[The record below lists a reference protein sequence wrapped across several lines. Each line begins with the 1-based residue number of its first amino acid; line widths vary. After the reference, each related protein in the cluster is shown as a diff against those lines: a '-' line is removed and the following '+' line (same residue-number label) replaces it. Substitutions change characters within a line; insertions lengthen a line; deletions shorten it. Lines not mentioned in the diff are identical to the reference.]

1 MNTPE
6 TNNTGLPLA
15 AVRPYFSVVVL
26 EGEDFA
32 ALTDFLL
39 SSGRGEVVA
48 RHEAEDLL
56 AFVRRREDPPTW
68 AGPEAGYVDITHQL
82 TIVLRRGGFLV
93 VCTDRPTQERLQTWL
108 DRQQSQPFPLRRY
121 PSEVLESAL
130 IRGEVKNLWLRGIHR
145 RSNVKADGKVLSG
158 TSVEQT
164 LSPHE
169 DGSYVAGSARAAL
182 PLRPDLLLL
191 KGNAGTTPRN
201 GLVWLSTRAD
211 VETFT
216 AMAAELLDLLEDA
229 RARGAERPDFLTML
243 ASPAD
248 IAEVR
253 DAFEVI
259 VEDPDTLPPGAL
271 SDELRDLAL
280 SVRDTPPSVTGFPDS
295 ASFVL
300 DGTVEVTPELVGD
313 KVRLDGDS
321 PILDT
326 DLLTVYYQSGHS
338 YSRGR
343 FWQARAP
350 EYPFRNWR
358 FEDFHGW
365 DIRREKPRAD
375 SPQQI
380 HDNIGADNSLFD
392 WVARHYGHGWLICDD
407 GPGEVADFLHIDTA
421 RTLSLIH
428 VKSAK
433 SDSLDRDVSAAAY
446 EVVVSQAVKNLI
458 YVSRG
463 HLRPQLARPPVRR
476 PASWIDGRRVRGR
489 RDFLRRLD
497 ARVATDDMRVV
508 ILQPH
513 VSRRTYDSLR
523 GSGGRGSPE
532 LMRLY
537 LLESM
542 LNSARQSATGLNADL
557 EVIASRE

>member
-6 TNNTGLPLA
+6 LPLA
-15 AVRPYFSVVVL
+15 SVRPYFSVVVL
-26 EGEDFA
+26 EGEDFGS
-32 ALTDFLL
+32 LTEFLL
-39 SSGRGEVVA
+39 TSGRGDVVA
-48 RHEAEDLL
+48 RHESDGVL

-68 AGPEAGYVDITHQL
+68 AGPDAGFTDVTHQL
-82 TIVLRRGGFLV
+82 TIALRRGGFIV
-93 VCTDRPTQERLQTWL
+93 VCTDRPGQERLQTWL
-108 DRQQSQPFPLRRY
+108 DRQPALRRY

-145 RSNVKADGKVLSG
+145 RTSVKADGKVLSG
-158 TSVEQT
+158 SSVEQT

-201 GLVWLSTRAD
+201 ALVWLSQRAD
-211 VETFT
+211 FETFT
-216 AMAAELLDLLEDA
+216 AMATELLDLLEDA
-229 RARGAERPDFLTML
+229 RAQGAERPDFLAML

-259 VEDPDTLPPGAL
+259 VEDPDTLPAGAL

-280 SVRDTPPSVTGFPDS
+280 SARDNPLPVTGFPDS
-295 ASFVL
+295 AAFLL
-300 DGTVEVTPELVGD
+300 DGAEVTPELAGD

-321 PILDT
+321 PLLET
-326 DLLTVYYQSGHS
+326 DLVTVYYQSGHS

-358 FEDFHGW
+358 FEDFRGW

-380 HDNIGADNSLFD
+380 HDHIGSDTSLFD
-392 WVARHYGHGWLICDD
+392 WVARHYAHGWLICDD
-407 GPGEVADFLHIDTA
+407 GPGEVADFLHVSA
-421 RTLSLIH
+421 SRVLSLIH
-428 VKSAK
+428 VKAAK
-433 SDSLDRDVSAAAY
+433 SDSRDRDVSAAAY

-458 YVSRG
+458 YISRG
-463 HLRPQLARPPVRR
+463 HLRPQLSRPPVRS
-476 PASWIDGRRVRGR
+476 PASWIDGQRVRGR
-489 RDFLRRLD
+489 REFLRQLD

-513 VSRRTYDSLR
+513 VTQRTYETLR
-523 GSGGRGSPE
+523 GPAGRGSPE
-532 LMRLY
+532 LMRLH

-542 LNSARQSATGLNADL
+542 LNSARQSCTGLNADL
-557 EVIASRE
+557 EVIAGKE

>member
-6 TNNTGLPLA
+6 LPLA
-15 AVRPYFSVVVL
+15 SVRPYFSVVVL
-26 EGEDFA
+26 EGEDFGS
-32 ALTDFLL
+32 LTEFLL
-39 SSGRGEVVA
+39 ASGRGDVVA
-48 RHEAEDLL
+48 RHESDGVL

-68 AGPEAGYVDITHQL
+68 AGPDSAFTDVTHQL
-82 TIVLRRGGFLV
+82 TIAVRRGGFIV
-93 VCTDRPTQERLQTWL
+93 VCTDRPGQERLQTWL
-108 DRQQSQPFPLRRY
+108 DRQPALRRY

-145 RSNVKADGKVLSG
+145 RTSVKADGKVLSG
-158 TSVEQT
+158 SSVEQT

-182 PLRPDLLLL
+182 PIRPDLLLL

-201 GLVWLSTRAD
+201 ALVWLSQRAD
-211 VETFT
+211 FETFT
-216 AMAAELLDLLEDA
+216 AMATELLDLLEDA
-229 RARGAERPDFLTML
+229 RAHGAERPDFLAML

-259 VEDPDTLPPGAL
+259 VEDPDTLPAGAL
-271 SDELRDLAL
+271 SDELRDLVL
-280 SVRDTPPSVTGFPDS
+280 SVRDNPLPVTGFPDS
-295 ASFVL
+295 AAFLL
-300 DGTVEVTPELVGD
+300 DGAEVTPELVGD

-321 PILDT
+321 PLLET
-326 DLLTVYYQSGHS
+326 DLVTVYYQSGHS

-358 FEDFHGW
+358 FEDFRGW

-380 HDNIGADNSLFD
+380 HDNIGSDNSLFD

-407 GPGEVADFLHIDTA
+407 GPGEVADFLHVSA
-421 RTLSLIH
+421 GRVLSLIH
-428 VKSAK
+428 VKAAK
-433 SDSLDRDVSAAAY
+433 SDSRDRDVSAAAY

-458 YVSRG
+458 YISRG
-463 HLRPQLARPPVRR
+463 HLRPQLSRPPVRS
-476 PASWIDGRRVRGR
+476 PASWIDGQRVRGR
-489 RDFLRRLD
+489 REFLRQLD

-513 VSRRTYDSLR
+513 VTQRTYETLR
-523 GSGGRGSPE
+523 GPAGRGSPE
-532 LMRLY
+532 LMRLH

-557 EVIASRE
+557 EVIAGKE

>member
-1 MNTPE
+1 
-6 TNNTGLPLA
+6 
-15 AVRPYFSVVVL
+15 
-26 EGEDFA
+26 
-32 ALTDFLL
+32 
-39 SSGRGEVVA
+39 
-48 RHEAEDLL
+48 
-56 AFVRRREDPPTW
+56 
-68 AGPEAGYVDITHQL
+68 
-82 TIVLRRGGFLV
+82 
-93 VCTDRPTQERLQTWL
+93 
-108 DRQQSQPFPLRRY
+108 
-121 PSEVLESAL
+121 LESAL

-145 RSNVKADGKVLSG
+145 RTSMKADGKVLSG
-158 TSVEQT
+158 SSVEQT

-182 PLRPDLLLL
+182 PLRPDLVLL

-201 GLVWLSTRAD
+201 ALVWLSQRAD
-211 VETFT
+211 FAAFT
-216 AMAAELLDLLEDA
+216 AMAAELLDLLEEA
-229 RARGAERPDFLTML
+229 RAAGAERPDFLTML

-248 IAEVR
+248 LAEVR

-280 SVRDTPPSVTGFPDS
+280 AVRDNPPAVTGSPDS
-295 ASFVL
+295 AAFRL
-300 DGTVEVTPELVGD
+300 GDVEVVPEVVGD
-313 KVRLDGDS
+313 KIRLDGDA
-321 PILDT
+321 PILET

-350 EYPFRNWR
+350 EYPFRGWR
-358 FEDFHGW
+358 FEDFRDW
-365 DIRREKPRAD
+365 DIRREKPRAG

-380 HDNIGADNSLFD
+380 HDRIGSDNSLFD
-392 WVARHYGHGWLICDD
+392 WVARHYAHGWLICDD
-407 GPGEVADFLHIDTA
+407 GPGEVADFLHISA
-421 RTLSLIH
+421 GRTLSLIH
-428 VKSAK
+428 VKAAK
-433 SDSLDRDVSAAAY
+433 SRSRVRDVSAAAY

-476 PASWIDGRRVRGR
+476 PASWIDGERVRGR
-489 RDFLRRLD
+489 RDFLRQLD

-513 VSRRTYDSLR
+513 VSQRTYDALR
-523 GSGGRGSPE
+523 GPAGRGSPE
-532 LMRLY
+532 LMRLH

-557 EVIASRE
+557 EVIASKE

>member
-1 MNTPE
+1 MNTP
-6 TNNTGLPLA
+6 GLPLS
-15 AVRPYFSVVVL
+15 AVRPYFSVIVL

-32 ALTDFLL
+32 GLTGFLL
-39 SSGRGEVVA
+39 NSGRGEVVA
-48 RHEAEDLL
+48 RHEAEDLV

-68 AGPEAGYVDITHQL
+68 AGPEAGFVDVTHQL
-82 TIVLRRGGFLV
+82 TIVVRRGGFVV
-93 VCTDRPTQERLQTWL
+93 VCTDKPSQERLQTWL
-108 DRQQSQPFPLRRY
+108 DRQSSLRRY

-145 RSNVKADGKVLSG
+145 RTSVKADGKVLSG
-158 TSVEQT
+158 SSVEQT

-182 PLRPDLLLL
+182 PSRPDLLLL
-191 KGNAGTTPRN
+191 RGNAGTTPRN
-201 GLVWLSTRAD
+201 ALVWLSQRAD
-211 VETFT
+211 FETFT
-216 AMAAELLDLLEDA
+216 AMAAELLDLLEEA
-229 RARGAERPDFLTML
+229 RAQGAERPDFLTML

-248 IAEVR
+248 IDEVR

-259 VEDPDTLPPGAL
+259 VEDPDTLPPGSL
-271 SDELRDLAL
+271 SDELRELAL
-280 SVRDTPPSVTGFPDS
+280 SVRDNPPTVTGFPDS
-295 ASFVL
+295 AVFVL
-300 DGTVEVTPELVGD
+300 DGAEVTPEPAGD
-313 KVRLDGDS
+313 KVRLDGES

-358 FEDFHGW
+358 FEDFQGW

-380 HDNIGADNSLFD
+380 HDRIGSDNSLFD
-392 WVARHYGHGWLICDD
+392 WVARHYDHGWLICDD
-407 GPGEVADFLHIDTA
+407 GPGEVADFLHISA
-421 RTLSLIH
+421 GRTLSLIH

-433 SDSLDRDVSAAAY
+433 SQSRIRDVSAAAY

-463 HLRPQLARPPVRR
+463 HLRQQLSRPPVRS
-476 PASWIDGRRVRGR
+476 PASWIDGGRVRGR
-489 RDFLRRLD
+489 RDFLRQLD

-513 VSRRTYDSLR
+513 VSQRTYDQLR
-523 GSGGRGSPE
+523 GPAGRGSPE
-532 LMRLY
+532 LMRLH

-557 EVIASRE
+557 EVIASKA

>member
-1 MNTPE
+1 ME
-6 TNNTGLPLA
+6 LPLSA
-15 AVRPYFSVVVL
+15 IRPYFSVIVL

-32 ALTDFLL
+32 GLTGFLEG
-39 SSGRGEVVA
+39 SGRGELVA
-48 RHEAEDLL
+48 RHEAENLV

-68 AGPEAGYVDITHQL
+68 AGPDAGFVDVTHQL
-82 TIVLRRGGFLV
+82 TIAVRRGGFVV
-93 VCTDRPTQERLQTWL
+93 VCTDKSSQERLQTWL
-108 DRQQSQPFPLRRY
+108 DRQTSLRRY

-145 RSNVKADGKVLSG
+145 RTSVKADGKVLSG
-158 TSVEQT
+158 SSVEQT

-182 PLRPDLLLL
+182 PSRPDLLLL

-201 GLVWLSTRAD
+201 ALVWLSQRAD
-211 VETFT
+211 FETFT
-216 AMAAELLDLLEDA
+216 AMAAELLDLLEEA
-229 RARGAERPDFLTML
+229 RAGGAERPDFLAML

-248 IAEVR
+248 IDEVR

-259 VEDPDTLPPGAL
+259 VEDPDTLPPGSL
-271 SDELRDLAL
+271 SDELRELAL
-280 SVRDTPPSVTGFPDS
+280 SIRDNPPAVKGFPDS
-295 ASFVL
+295 AMFTL
-300 DGTVEVTPELVGD
+300 DGVEVVPEPAGD
-313 KVRLDGDS
+313 KVRLDGEN

-358 FEDFHGW
+358 FEDFQGW

-375 SPQQI
+375 SPQRI
-380 HDNIGADNSLFD
+380 HDRVGSDNSLFD
-392 WVARHYGHGWLICDD
+392 WVARNYDHGWLICDD
-407 GPGEVADFLHIDTA
+407 GPGEIADFLHISVN

-433 SDSLDRDVSAAAY
+433 SQSPIRDVSAAAY

-463 HLRPQLARPPVRR
+463 HLRKQLSRPPVRS

-489 RDFLRRLD
+489 REFLRQFD

-513 VSRRTYDSLR
+513 VSQRVYDQLR
-523 GSGGRGSPE
+523 GPAGRGSPE
-532 LMRLY
+532 LMRLH

>member
-1 MNTPE
+1 ME
-6 TNNTGLPLA
+6 LPISA
-15 AVRPYFSVVVL
+15 IRPYFSVIVL

-32 ALTDFLL
+32 GLTGFLEA
-39 SSGRGEVVA
+39 SGRGDVVA
-48 RHEAEDLL
+48 RHEAEDLV

-68 AGPEAGYVDITHQL
+68 AGPEAGFVDVTHQL
-82 TIVLRRGGFLV
+82 TIVVRRGGFVV
-93 VCTDRPTQERLQTWL
+93 VCTDKPSQERLQTWL
-108 DRQQSQPFPLRRY
+108 DRQSSLRRY

-145 RSNVKADGKVLSG
+145 RTSVKADGKVLSG
-158 TSVEQT
+158 SSVEQT

-182 PLRPDLLLL
+182 PSRPDLLLL

-201 GLVWLSTRAD
+201 ALVWLSQRAD
-211 VETFT
+211 FQTFT
-216 AMAAELLDLLEDA
+216 AMAAELLDLLEEA
-229 RARGAERPDFLTML
+229 RAQGAERPDFLTML

-248 IAEVR
+248 IDEVR

-259 VEDPDTLPPGAL
+259 VEDPDTLPPGSL
-271 SDELRDLAL
+271 SDELRELAL
-280 SVRDTPPSVTGFPDS
+280 SVRDSPPAVTGFPDS
-295 ASFVL
+295 AAFTL
-300 DGTVEVTPELVGD
+300 DGAEVVPEAVGD
-313 KVRLDGDS
+313 KIRLDGES

-358 FEDFHGW
+358 FEDFQGW

-375 SPQQI
+375 SPQRI
-380 HDNIGADNSLFD
+380 HDRIGSDTSLFD
-392 WVARHYGHGWLICDD
+392 WVARAYDHGWLICDD
-407 GPGEVADFLHIDTA
+407 GPGEVADFLHISAA

-433 SDSLDRDVSAAAY
+433 SHSPVRDVSAAAY

-463 HLRPQLARPPVRR
+463 HLRQQLTRPPVRS

-489 RDFLRRLD
+489 RDFLRQLD
-497 ARVATDDMRVV
+497 ARVATDETRVV

-513 VSRRTYDSLR
+513 VSQRVYDQLR
-523 GSGGRGSPE
+523 GPAGHGSPE
-532 LMRLY
+532 LMRLH

-557 EVIASRE
+557 EVIASKE

>member
-1 MNTPE
+1 VTTPE
-6 TNNTGLPLA
+6 LPLA

-32 ALTDFLL
+32 GLTAFLL
-39 SSGRGEVVA
+39 GSGRGEVVA
-48 RHEAEDLL
+48 AHEAEDLL

-68 AGPEAGYVDITHQL
+68 AGPDAGFVDITHQL
-82 TIVLRRGGFLV
+82 TIVLRRGGFIV
-93 VCTDRPTQERLQTWL
+93 VCTDRASQERLQTWL
-108 DRQQSQPFPLRRY
+108 DRQTSLRRY

-145 RSNVKADGKVLSG
+145 RTSMKADGKVLSG
-158 TSVEQT
+158 SSVEQT

-201 GLVWLSTRAD
+201 GLVWLSQRAD
-211 VETFT
+211 FETFT
-216 AMAAELLDLLEDA
+216 AMAVELLDLLENA
-229 RARGAERPDFLTML
+229 RAQGAERPDFLAML

-248 IAEVR
+248 LGQVR

-259 VEDPDTLPPGAL
+259 VEDPDTLPAGSL
-271 SDELRDLAL
+271 SDELRDLVL
-280 SVRDTPPSVTGFPDS
+280 SVRDNPPTVTGFPDS
-295 ASFVL
+295 AAFVL
-300 DGTVEVTPELVGD
+300 NDIEVTPEVVGD
-313 KVRLDGDS
+313 KVRLDGDA
-321 PILDT
+321 PILET

-343 FWQARAP
+343 FWQERAP
-350 EYPFRNWR
+350 EYPFRGWR
-358 FEDFHGW
+358 FEDFQGW
-365 DIRREKPRAD
+365 DIRREKPKAS

-380 HDNIGADNSLFD
+380 HDNIGSDNSLFD
-392 WVARHYGHGWLICDD
+392 WVARHYAHGWLICDD
-407 GPGEVADFLHIDTA
+407 GPGEVADFLHISA
-421 RTLSLIH
+421 GRTLSLIH
-428 VKSAK
+428 VKSAN
-433 SDSLDRDVSAAAY
+433 SGSRVRDVSAAAY

-463 HLRPQLARPPVRR
+463 HLRPQLSRPPVRS
-476 PASWIDGRRVRGR
+476 PASWIDGQRVRGR
-489 RDFLRRLD
+489 RDFLRQLD
-497 ARVATDDMRVV
+497 ARVATDDMRVI

-513 VSRRTYDSLR
+513 VSQRTYERLR
-523 GSGGRGSPE
+523 SPASNGTPE
-532 LMRLY
+532 LMRLH

-557 EVIASRE
+557 EVIASKE

>member
-1 MNTPE
+1 MSTPE
-6 TNNTGLPLA
+6 LPLA

-26 EGEDFA
+26 EGEDFPG
-32 ALTDFLL
+32 LTAFLL
-39 SSGRGEVVA
+39 GSGRGDVVA
-48 RHEAEDLL
+48 QHQTEDLL

-68 AGPEAGYVDITHQL
+68 AGPASDFVDVTHQL
-82 TIVLRRGGFLV
+82 TIVLRRGGFVV
-93 VCTDRPTQERLQTWL
+93 VCTDKPSQERLQTWL
-108 DRQQSQPFPLRRY
+108 DRQTSLRRY

-130 IRGEVKNLWLRGIHR
+130 IRGDVKNLWLRGIHR
-145 RSNVKADGKVLSG
+145 RTSMKADGKVLSG
-158 TSVEQT
+158 SNVEQT

-182 PLRPDLLLL
+182 PLREDLLLL

-201 GLVWLSTRAD
+201 ALVWLSQRAD
-211 VETFT
+211 FETFT

-229 RARGAERPDFLTML
+229 RTQGAQRPDFLAML

-248 IAEVR
+248 VAEVR

-259 VEDPDTLPPGAL
+259 VEDPDTLPPGSL
-271 SDELRDLAL
+271 SDELRDVAL
-280 SVRDTPPSVTGFPDS
+280 SIRDNPPTVTGFAGS

-300 DGTVEVTPELVGD
+300 DGVEVVPEIVGD
-313 KVRLDGDS
+313 KVRLDGDA
-321 PILDT
+321 PILET

-350 EYPFRNWR
+350 EYPFRGWR
-358 FEDFHGW
+358 FEDFQGW

-380 HDNIGADNSLFD
+380 HDNIGSDTSLFD
-392 WVARHYGHGWLICDD
+392 WVTRHYAHGWLICDD
-407 GPGEVADFLHIDTA
+407 GPGEVADFLHLSA
-421 RTLSLIH
+421 GRTLSLIH

-433 SDSLDRDVSAAAY
+433 SSSRDRDVSAAAY

-463 HLRPQLARPPVRR
+463 HLRPRLSHPPVRS
-476 PASWIDGRRVRGR
+476 PASWIDGQRVRGR
-489 RDFLRRLD
+489 RDFLRQLD
-497 ARVATDDMRVV
+497 SRVATDDMRVV

-513 VSRRTYDSLR
+513 VSQRTYDFLR
-523 GSGGRGSPE
+523 SPAGHGSPE
-532 LMRLY
+532 LMRLH

-557 EVIASRE
+557 EVIASKT

>member
-6 TNNTGLPLA
+6 LPLA
-15 AVRPYFSVVVL
+15 SVRPYFSVVVL
-26 EGEDFA
+26 EGEDFGS
-32 ALTDFLL
+32 LTEFLL
-39 SSGRGEVVA
+39 TSGRGDVVA
-48 RHEAEDLL
+48 RHESDGVL

-68 AGPEAGYVDITHQL
+68 AGLDAGFVDVTHQL
-82 TIVLRRGGFLV
+82 TIALRRGGFVV
-93 VCTDRPTQERLQTWL
+93 VCTDRPSQERLQTWL
-108 DRQQSQPFPLRRY
+108 DRQPTLRRY

-130 IRGEVKNLWLRGIHR
+130 IRGEVKSLWLRGIHR
-145 RSNVKADGKVLSG
+145 RTSVKADGKVLSG
-158 TSVEQT
+158 SSVEQT

-182 PLRPDLLLL
+182 PSRPDLLLL

-201 GLVWLSTRAD
+201 ALVWLSTRAD
-211 VETFT
+211 FETFT
-216 AMAAELLDLLEDA
+216 AMATELLDLLEDA
-229 RARGAERPDFLTML
+229 RAHGAVRPDFLAML

-248 IAEVR
+248 IAEAC

-259 VEDPDTLPPGAL
+259 VEDPDTLPPGSL

-280 SVRDTPPSVTGFPDS
+280 SVRDNPPAVTGSPAS
-295 ASFVL
+295 AAFLL
-300 DGTVEVTPELVGD
+300 DGVEVVPEVVGD
-313 KVRLDGDS
+313 KVRLDGDV

-358 FEDFHGW
+358 FEDFRGW
-365 DIRREKPRAD
+365 DIHREKPHAGT
-375 SPQQI
+375 PQQI
-380 HDNIGADNSLFD
+380 HDNIGGDNSLFD
-392 WVARHYGHGWLICDD
+392 WVARAYGDGWLICDD
-407 GPGEVADFLHIDTA
+407 GPGEVADFLHISA
-421 RTLSLIH
+421 NRVLSLIH
-428 VKSAK
+428 VKAAK
-433 SDSLDRDVSAAAY
+433 SKSRGRDVSAAAY

-463 HLRPQLARPPVRR
+463 HLRPQLSRPPVRR
-476 PASWIDGRRVRGR
+476 PASWIDGQRVRGR
-489 RDFLRRLD
+489 REFLRRLD
-497 ARVATDDMRVV
+497 TRVATDDLRVV

-513 VSRRTYDSLR
+513 VTQRTYETLR
-523 GSGGRGSPE
+523 GPAGRGSPE
-532 LMRLY
+532 LMRLH

-542 LNSARQSATGLNADL
+542 LNSARQSAMGLNADL
-557 EVIASRE
+557 EVIASKE